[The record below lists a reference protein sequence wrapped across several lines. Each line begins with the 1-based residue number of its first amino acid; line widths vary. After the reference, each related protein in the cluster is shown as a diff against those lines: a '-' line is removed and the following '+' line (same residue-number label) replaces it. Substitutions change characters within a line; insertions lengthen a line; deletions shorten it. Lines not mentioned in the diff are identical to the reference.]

1 MGRSRGLNGSYCEGP
16 ILIAVVGFISTYVSK
31 NNNEFNK
38 VGHACNGE
46 RVCMNKKD

>member
-1 MGRSRGLNGSYCEGP
+1 M
-16 ILIAVVGFISTYVSK
+16 VGFISTSYVSK

-46 RVCMNKKD
+46 RVCMNKRIRVGPILYA